1 MDTLTFATTVVSG
14 SWPIISMTGEEG
26 VNDLFDFRIT
36 SLVREPQAGA
46 AGVERAVLG
55 ARVALTL
62 GQGPEQVVR
71 SGVVTEARVSD
82 MVNTGA
88 GVMLHLSVRMAPT
101 VWLLTQRRKSRIFQ
115 KVYLWEI
122 VSQVLSEAGVRH
134 RWHLRNKYPRRI
146 YCTQYDE
153 TDWEFVK
160 RLLAEEGVLFFF
172 EHQQAF
178 SPSAPVP
185 GSEASDP
192 WGVTAGVFS
201 AVGTVSNKI
210 GEAAGIGWPALGG
223 SIAKVFGSLIPEPDG
238 DEEAPMA
245 KEGGSGAGGP
255 AGAGDV
261 LVFIDQPTQY
271 AETLDPVDPQRS
283 PLTLWLRDE
292 ADLTPGDDNAVTSF
306 APGAAVRPEAVE
318 SRDYDFRRPL
328 VLLKVTRNEREEG
341 VQVDGQA
348 HSLEVYEH
356 HGEYETPD
364 INAENARNNLEQLR
378 ARATTFRAEGA
389 SPRLMPGH
397 LFALRNGSDRTVA
410 EGTYVPVRVVHQA
423 SNLSVLGSTA
433 LDPNEGMVRAVALAI
448 HQASRGLGDRPQ
460 DEGWTDVELRELIR
474 RVVSQ
479 YRPDQPLPYR
489 CVVECVHHEVP
500 ARPPRPARTPRH
512 VVESATVV
520 GPRGEE
526 IYTDKF
532 GRVKVQFHWDRDNQ
546 WDANSSCWVRVA
558 QPWAGAGFGFQFV
571 PRVGMEVLVSFLRGD
586 PDRPVIVG
594 TLYNGTHETPE
605 PLPQRKT
612 RSAIRTQSSPGG
624 GGFNELSFEDEA
636 GLERVLLRSQKD
648 LEIIVN
654 DHHGRSVRGGETV
667 TVGGAQQVVVGGDQ
681 RTGVGDDH
689 TTRVGGNQAAS
700 VRGSRADHVVHDV
713 DATVDGGT
721 ISRVGASSTTAVR
734 GDVALG
740 VQGSRVT
747 MVKGDDHTHVG
758 AHDNDP
764 RLKFTRVVGES
775 LTVAR
780 TVRLVAEPAPEGQTR
795 SISLECGRSS
805 IVLTDDS
812 IELRGPKVLVR
823 GTEQVI
829 AHGAEAH
836 LTLEDTHF
844 TGKARHVT
852 LDTQRGASLV
862 LDNNKASVFGRR
874 IRLEPDA
881 TEGAQ
886 ELGSST
892 PPAPNVTLHFT
903 HGFLP
908 GEVVVTSTATQAGGT
923 PREIQDTDE
932 PQKRRREPTAIVDV
946 AVRVTGKVV
955 CTEART
961 DAEGK
966 LRVYV
971 PNGIKTFTVQLF
983 AREKF
988 EKLYGPEEDPL
999 SFLVKME
1006 DTMPSPMGLPG
1017 MRYRLRNLGYEPGPA
1032 LGSTEIDPA
1041 TEEAIMAFQRD
1052 RGVAPTGKFDVMT
1065 AQDILNIMGR

>member
-14 SWPIISMTGEEG
+14 SWPIVSMTGEEG
-26 VNDLFDFRIT
+26 INDLFDFRVT
-36 SLVREPQAGA
+36 ALVPEPQGGA

-55 ARVALTL
+55 ARVGLNL
-62 GQGPEQVVR
+62 GIGPEQVLR

-82 MVNTGA
+82 TVNTGA
-88 GVMLHLSVRMAPT
+88 GVMLHLSVRVAPT
-101 VWLLTQRRKSRIFQ
+101 AWLLTQRRKSRIFQ

-134 RWHLRNKYPRRI
+134 RWNLSNKYPRRI

-153 TDWEFVK
+153 TDWAFVT

-172 EHQQAF
+172 EHQEAF
-178 SPSAPVP
+178 NPSAPVP
-185 GSEASDP
+185 GDDPSDP
-192 WGVTAGVFS
+192 RATTAGAFS
-201 AVGTVSNKI
+201 AVGTVANKI
-210 GEAAGIGWPALGG
+210 GEAAGIGALAFAG
-223 SIAKVFGSLIPEPDG
+223 SAAKIVGDLIAEPDG

-245 KEGGSGAGGP
+245 KAGGT
-255 AGAGDV
+255 GASGPGGTGDV
-261 LVFIDQPTQY
+261 MVFVDQAQQY
-271 AETLDPVDPQRS
+271 GQSLDEADPHRS

-292 ADLTPGDDNAVTSF
+292 ADLAPSDSNAVMSF
-306 APGAAVRPEAVE
+306 APGAAVRPETVE

-328 VLLKVTRNEREEG
+328 VLLRVTRNEQEEG
-341 VQVDGQA
+341 VRVDGA
-348 HSLEVYEH
+348 SRPLEVYEH

-364 INAENARNNLEQLR
+364 VNAENARNNLEQLR

-397 LFALRNGSDRTVA
+397 RFALRNGSDRTIA

-423 SNLSVLGSTA
+423 SNLTVLGPA
-433 LDPNEGMVRAVALAI
+433 AIDPHEGLVRAVALAI
-448 HQASRGLGDRPQ
+448 HQASRGLPDRLH

-474 RVVSQ
+474 RVMSQ
-479 YRPDQPLPYR
+479 YRPEQPLPYR
-489 CVVECVHHEVP
+489 CVVECVHHDVP
-500 ARPPRPARTPRH
+500 ARPPRPARAPRH

-526 IYTDKF
+526 IYTDRF
-532 GRVKVQFHWDRDNQ
+532 GRVKVQFHWDRENQ

-636 GLERVLLRSQKD
+636 GLERVLLRSEKD

-667 TVGGAQQVVVGGDQ
+667 TVGGAQRVVVGGDQ

-689 TTRVGGNQAAS
+689 ATRVGGNQTAS
-700 VRGSRADHVVHDV
+700 VRGSRADHVLHDV
-713 DATVDGGT
+713 DVTVDGGT

-780 TVRLVAEPAPEGQTR
+780 TVRLVAEPAPAGQTR
-795 SISLECGRSS
+795 TISLECGRSS
-805 IVLTDDS
+805 IVLTDEA
-812 IELRGPKVLVR
+812 IELRGPKVVVR

-836 LTLEDTHF
+836 LTLEDTHL

-862 LDNNKASVFGRR
+862 LEDAKASLFGRR

-881 TEGAQ
+881 TEGAR
-886 ELGSST
+886 EHGSDT
-892 PPAPNVTLHFT
+892 PPNPNVTLLFT

-908 GEVVVTSTATQAGGT
+908 GEVIVQPAPRADGT
-923 PREIQDTDE
+923 PTPIEDTDE
-932 PQKRRREPTAIVDV
+932 PQTVRRAPTAIADV
-946 AVRVTGKVV
+946 PVKVVGKVI
-955 CTEART
+955 CTETKTSA
-961 DAEGK
+961 AGQ

-971 PNGIKTFTVQLF
+971 PEGVKTFTVQLF
-983 AREKF
+983 VRDKF
-988 EKLYGPEEDPL
+988 EKLYGPEDDPL
-999 SFLVKME
+999 TFLVKME
-1006 DTMPSPMGLPG
+1006 DAVPSPMGLAG

-1032 LGSTEIDPA
+1032 LGSTALDPA
-1041 TEEAIMAFQRD
+1041 TEEAIAAFQRD
-1052 RGVAPTGKFDVMT
+1052 RGVAPTGTFDVMT
-1065 AQDILNIMGR
+1065 GQDLRNIMGQ